1 MNSEKPQS
9 VLTPANRA
17 AVRAVCA
24 HDAAK
29 DLDYPHSPVSSC
41 RRNVLGIGKSSWCRI
56 TFEEKLHPFKI
67 IRSQKLVPAD
77 YPRRLQMC
85 RYLVTLTPA
94 DLTHFL
100 FSDEANFDL
109 DGNVNTQNVRRY
121 APRKGSVPAGQLQGR
136 PAHFRQKKGTF
147 SAKVMVFLGEYP
159 FRR

>member
-1 MNSEKPQS
+1 MRRCYFKTANSQQLKLFIFHCVTFLESLFRKDCGALILKQP
-9 VLTPANRA
+9 T
-17 AVRAVCA
+17 AVIIHFPLR
-24 HDAAK
+24 D
-29 DLDYPHSPVSSC
+29 
-41 RRNVLGIGKSSWCRI
+41 N
-56 TFEEKLHPFKI
+56 FHPFKI